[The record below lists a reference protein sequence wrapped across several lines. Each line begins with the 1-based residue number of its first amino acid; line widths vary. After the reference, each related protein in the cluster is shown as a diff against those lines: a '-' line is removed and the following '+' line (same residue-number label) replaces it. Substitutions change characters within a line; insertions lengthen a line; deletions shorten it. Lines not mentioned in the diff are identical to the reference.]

1 MKQFLFSFLF
11 LTMLG
16 LSVNAQS
23 VEINEANFPNETFR
37 TDVANM
43 FDSDQD
49 GWLSENEIAN
59 AKEINYG
66 LGAPADVEG
75 IRYFTSLETLLLNQA
90 PSLTTLDIHGMTSL
104 KILVLGGLPSLE
116 SINAAGC
123 TALEDVR
130 AQYDLGSLCSVDFSN
145 CPSLRRLLLRET
157 GFTSFDASE
166 YENLTELD
174 VDGPYQIGGQLTS
187 LDVSHNLKLKVLRCS
202 NNQLATLNVSANTE
216 LEQFSC
222 SSNKLTALD
231 LSTNSKLTALTCED
245 NMLTALDLSDNAE
258 LKGLWCSRNQ
268 LTTLNVSGSSKLE
281 NLECDNNRLTT
292 LLLPPDNALYTFGC
306 YNNCLDKA
314 MMDNIISRL
323 PNVSTREFEV
333 IDETSGTEGNI
344 CTYNQVAAAKTK
356 GWFAKCYRDGTW
368 TDYEGSSQTGDV
380 AYSENDVN
388 TIEDVNPANVTMTRT
403 IKEGYNTVV
412 LPFDITI
419 VQMEAAFGTGAEV
432 YTFSENSD
440 SENSVALNFT
450 KNNAGTISANVPVL
464 VKATKA
470 STEQTFNGVQV
481 VAPTSTV
488 QVAGTY
494 VDYVGVYSTT
504 NLAAGDFFLATQ
516 KGEQKIFQSQA
527 IEGKEDKVKPF
538 RAYFQKKVAGNVKA
552 ALFIDGVATSISEI
566 NGEAATVNGAIYNL
580 AGQRV
585 NKVQKGIFIVNG
597 KKVILK

>member
-1 MKQFLFSFLF
+1 MKQFLFSFPF

-16 LSVNAQS
+16 LSVNAQN

-66 LGAPADVEG
+66 LSAPADVEG

-104 KILVLGGLPSLE
+104 KILVLGGLPSLA

-130 AQYDLGSLCSVDFSN
+130 AQYGLGSLCSVDFSN
-145 CPSLRRLLLRET
+145 CPSLWRLLLRET
-157 GFTSFDASE
+157 GFKSFDASE
-166 YENLTELD
+166 YENLTQLD

-187 LDVSHNLKLKVLRCS
+187 LNVSNNLKLKVLRCS

-222 SSNKLTALD
+222 ASNKLTALD
-231 LSTNSKLTALTCED
+231 LSTNSKLTTLTCID
-245 NMLTALDLSDNAE
+245 NMLTALYLSDNAE
-258 LKGLWCSRNQ
+258 LEGLWCSRNQ
-268 LTTLNVSGSSKLE
+268 LTTLNVSASSKLGQ
-281 NLECDNNRLTT
+281 LVCDNNRLTT
-292 LLLPPDNALYTFGC
+292 LLLPPDNALNTFEC

-314 MMDNIISRL
+314 MMDNIISCL
-323 PNVSTREFEV
+323 PNVSTRAFAV

-368 TDYEGSSQTGDV
+368 TDYEGSSQTRDV

-388 TIEDVNPANVTMTRT
+388 TIEDVDPANVTMTRT
-403 IKEGYNTVV
+403 VKEGYNTVV

-432 YTFSENSD
+432 YTFSENSA
-440 SENSVALNFT
+440 SENSVELNFI
-450 KNNAGTISANVPVL
+450 KGDGSISANVPVL
-464 VKATKA
+464 VKATTA
-470 STEQTFNGVQV
+470 STQQTFNGVQV
-481 VAPTSTV
+481 VAPTD
-488 QVAGTY
+488 VAKVEGKF
-494 VDYVGVYSTT
+494 VDYVGVYELTT
-504 NLAAGDFFLATQ
+504 FAAGDYFIATKDDVQ
-516 KGEQKIFQSQA
+516 QVFQSNGTDTA
-527 IEGKEDKVKPF
+527 KPF
-538 RAYFQKKVAGNVKA
+538 RAYFQKKVVGNVKA

-566 NGEAATVNGAIYNL
+566 NGEAATVNGAIFNL

-585 NKVQKGIFIVNG
+585 NKAQKGIYIVNG